1 MASAW
6 SMKIGL
12 VTTWADC
19 GAGHVSLAYARALS
33 ASGCE
38 VEIYSRGQY
47 LRHQR
52 WGVSASRPWPL
63 HLDRSTA
70 GLTRVDRVQFGH
82 WLKTARPDWLIF
94 NEQRSWAP
102 VLQARAAGVG
112 CAAYID
118 YYRADSVELF
128 QLYDQLFCH
137 TRRHHGVFAHDS
149 RAQFIPWGVDTEL
162 FRPGERQNTALAEHE
177 PLVVVHSAGMG
188 GPSDRKGTDLALQA
202 FAGVRGQTRLL
213 LHTQLPRRQWPSTW
227 RLAVEADPRI
237 EVVEGPMDPVCLYQR
252 GDLYLYPSRLEGI
265 GLTLPEALACG
276 LAAIT
281 TDAPPM
287 SEFVQEGR
295 TGSLVPVQDFRG
307 RSDGYYWPESWVD
320 PAQLRA
326 CLQRYVDQPNLAR
339 QQGKQAREGMVQDR
353 HWPAL
358 APQLALSLQT
368 RSLRAL
374 SGDQRRQL
382 QRLAHH
388 QDRLHEPTTTDHLQ
402 QASRS
407 LARGLQRQLFAW
419 RRR

>member
-1 MASAW
+1 
-6 SMKIGL
+6 
-12 VTTWADC
+12 
-19 GAGHVSLAYARALS
+19 
-33 ASGCE
+33 
-38 VEIYSRGQY
+38 
-47 LRHQR
+47 
-52 WGVSASRPWPL
+52 
-63 HLDRSTA
+63 
-70 GLTRVDRVQFGH
+70 
-82 WLKTARPDWLIF
+82 
-94 NEQRSWAP
+94 
-102 VLQARAAGVG
+102 
-112 CAAYID
+112 
-118 YYRADSVELF
+118 
-128 QLYDQLFCH
+128 
-137 TRRHHGVFAHDS
+137 
-149 RAQFIPWGVDTEL
+149 
-162 FRPGERQNTALAEHE
+162 
-177 PLVVVHSAGMG
+177 
-188 GPSDRKGTDLALQA
+188 
-202 FAGVRGQTRLL
+202 
-213 LHTQLPRRQWPSTW
+213 
-227 RLAVEADPRI
+227 
-237 EVVEGPMDPVCLYQR
+237 MDPVCLYQR

-358 APQLALSLQT
+358 APQLALSLHT

-374 SGDQRRQL
+374 SGEQRRQL